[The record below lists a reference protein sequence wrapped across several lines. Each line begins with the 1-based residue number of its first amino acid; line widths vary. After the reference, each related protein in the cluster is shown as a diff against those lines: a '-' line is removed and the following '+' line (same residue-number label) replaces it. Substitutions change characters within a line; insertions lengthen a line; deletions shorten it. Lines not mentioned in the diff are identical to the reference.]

1 MKFTVY
7 LVAALMI
14 FGIGNRADSTTFGKN
29 KVQYTY
35 FTWEYLTTE
44 HFDIYYNQGGR
55 KIADFAAEVAEDAY
69 RQLAAS
75 FHYDIKDSSPIVI
88 VTYQSHNDFEQ
99 TNVSTGQPEES
110 VGGFTE
116 FLKSR
121 VVVPYEGDL
130 EKFRHVIHHEL
141 THAMMLNMLY
151 GEGFGAIVS
160 GLSQSRLPLWFIEG
174 MAEFQSRHGLDR
186 ETEMF
191 LRDAV
196 VNDFLPE
203 VDQLNAYGYL
213 GVYKSG
219 QSILY
224 WIAWRYG
231 EEKVGELLHQIKVKR
246 DFDRALKAAIG
257 ISREKLSKKWRR
269 FVKERYWAQI
279 GKMDPPDRHAIR
291 LTDHQKEFC
300 FLNNSPAIS
309 PNGEWI
315 AFLSDRSDYFDVYLM
330 NTIDGKVHRKLVKG
344 QRSAK
349 FEELHWL
356 RPGITWSPDGKL
368 IAFCAKGGAEDVL
381 YIVNVEN
388 AKVEK
393 EYKFGADALFSPS
406 WSPDG
411 KSIALVHVTD
421 MQSNIG
427 LVSVDKGKLSL
438 ITQDIFDD
446 ADPSWSPDGK
456 KLLFTSNRGNE
467 DAEFEWGADSSLVE
481 YPYQEFDIFTLD
493 TGTMELEQITDDPY
507 LERTPI
513 WTTDPNVI
521 LYTSDRFG
529 AYNLYRH
536 DLTDG
541 SFEPLTNVVTG
552 CFQPTI
558 SRDTK
563 AVAYTSYYENGY
575 DIYLMNDPFS
585 DSRKITT
592 TVLPPAEK
600 VQKSAEGETNYIVT
614 KLDYEDYV
622 FDRLFTLDDKKKS
635 VDSLAVDSSKVV
647 SRSRNEHGLY
657 KSRKYK
663 VRLTPDMVYV
673 NAGYSPYL
681 QMQGLGMMQFSDAFG
696 NHNAFLS
703 VDIIRS
709 LDNSNLFVMYQYLA
723 HRIDYAGGFFHYA
736 YPFYYNGSPH
746 IDYTTTWRDR
756 NWGVFV
762 EMAYP
767 FNRYQRVDFGLNWST
782 VERSRLRRDNGKWDS
797 HSTLTTILPRIGYI
811 HDTSIWKTSTSPGNG
826 SRWRADI
833 LLSPGSMELSDVDF
847 VTYSLDWRKYLAFRH
862 DYTFGFRL
870 SGAKSNGSNPQ
881 RFYLGGLGNWFNP
894 RFDNP
899 DNEIKI
905 DNIEDIY
912 FASFATPLRGVGY
925 YNQTGT
931 QYLLGNF
938 EFRFPAI
945 RHLVLGWPLP
955 AYFRDI
961 RGALF
966 VDIGTAWNK
975 LDDGQLLPD
984 QHDWSHGFG
993 VGIRMD
999 LGIFPLEWDVAW
1011 SPQRR
1016 FVPTYYLSLN
1026 TGF

>member
-1 MKFTVY
+1 MC
-7 LVAALMI
+7 
-14 FGIGNRADSTTFGKN
+14 GILIPVNSASFSKN

-35 FTWEYLTTE
+35 FSWKYLTTE

-55 KIADFAAEVAEDAY
+55 KIADFTAEVAEDAY

-75 FHYDIKDSSPIVI
+75 FHYDIKDSSPIKI

-121 VVVPYEGDL
+121 VVIPYEGDL

-174 MAEFQSRHGLDR
+174 LAEFQSRHGLDS

-203 VDQLNAYGYL
+203 VSQLNNYGYL

-219 QSILY
+219 QAVLY

-246 DFDRALKAAIG
+246 DFDRALKSAIG
-257 ISREKLSKKWRR
+257 IDTEELSKKWRR
-269 FVKERYWAQI
+269 FIKERYWTQVAT
-279 GKMDPPDRHAIR
+279 MDPPDHYAIR
-291 LTDHQKEFC
+291 LTDHRKEFC

-315 AFLSDRSDYFDVYLM
+315 AFLSDRSDYFDVYLL
-330 NTIDGKVHRKLVKG
+330 NTIDGTVHRKLVKG

-356 RPGITWSPDGKL
+356 RPGITWSPDGDR
-368 IAFCAKGGAEDVL
+368 IAFCAKGGAEDAL
-381 YIVNVEN
+381 YIINISN
-388 AKVEK
+388 AKIEK
-393 EYKFGADALFSPS
+393 EFRFGADALFSPS

-411 KSIALVHVTD
+411 KRIALVHVSD
-421 MQSNIG
+421 MQSDIG
-427 LVSVDKGKLSL
+427 LVDANSGTL
-438 ITQDIFDD
+438 TFATHDIFDD
-446 ADPSWSPDGK
+446 ADPSWSPDNK
-456 KLLFTSNRGNE
+456 KLLFTSNRGNNHS
-467 DAEFEWGADSSLVE
+467 EFDWTTADSSLVE
-481 YPYQEFDIFTLD
+481 YAYQNFDIFTL
-493 TGTMELEQITDDPY
+493 ELNSLKLEQLTDDPY
-507 LERTPI
+507 VERTPI
-513 WTTDPNVI
+513 WTTDPDLI
-521 LYTSDRFG
+521 LYTSDRHG
-529 AYNLYRH
+529 AYNIFSH
-536 DLTDG
+536 SITSG
-541 SFEPLTNVVTG
+541 SSRPLTNVVTG

-558 SRDTK
+558 ARDSK
-563 AVAYTSYYENGY
+563 AVAFTSYFDNGY

-585 DSRKITT
+585 DDREITVT
-592 TVLPPAEK
+592 SLPEAEK
-600 VQKSAEGETNYIVT
+600 LNPSDAKSSKYIVT
-614 KLDYEDYV
+614 KLDYDDYV
-622 FDRLFTLDDKKKS
+622 FDRLFTRLELEQSD
-635 VDSLAVDSSKVV
+635 DSLAIDSSDVV
-647 SRSRNEHGLY
+647 SRSRDEDGLY
-657 KSRKYK
+657 DSHDYK
-663 VRLTPDMVYV
+663 VRLTPDLVYV

-681 QMQGLGMMQFSDAFG
+681 QMQGLGMLQFSDVLS
-696 NHNAFLS
+696 NHNVYLS

-709 LDNSNLFVMYQYLA
+709 MDNSNLFVMYRYLA
-723 HRIDYAGGFFHYA
+723 YRIDVGGGLFHYA
-736 YPFYYNGSPH
+736 YPFYYGGDLNQEF
-746 IDYTTTWRDR
+746 TTTWRDR
-756 NWGVFV
+756 NWGLFL
-762 EMAYP
+762 ELAYP
-767 FNRYQRVDFGLNWST
+767 FNRYQRVDFSLNWST
-782 VERSRLRRDNGKWDS
+782 IERSRLQQDGEWDS
-797 HSTLTTILPRIGYI
+797 HSSLTTILPRIGYV
-811 HDTSIWKTSTSPGNG
+811 HDTSIWKNTTSPGNG

-833 LLSPGSMELSDVDF
+833 LLSPGGKDTLDIEF
-847 VTYSLDWRKYLAFRH
+847 ITYSIDWRKYIAVKH
-862 DYTFGFRL
+862 DYTFAFRA
-870 SGAKSNGSNPQ
+870 SGAQSSGDNPQ
-881 RFYLGGLGNWFNP
+881 RFYLGGIGNWFNP

-912 FASFATPLRGVGY
+912 FAGFSTPLRGVGY
-925 YNQTGT
+925 YNQVGT
-931 QYLLGNF
+931 RYLLGNF

-955 AYFRDI
+955 AYFRDV

-966 VDIGTAWNK
+966 ADVGTAWDP
-975 LDDGQLLPD
+975 LDNGQLLPD
-984 QHDWSHGFG
+984 PDEWSHGIGF
-993 VGIRMD
+993 GIRLD

-1011 SPQRR
+1011 SPQSGM
-1016 FVPTYYLSLN
+1016 VPTYYLSLN